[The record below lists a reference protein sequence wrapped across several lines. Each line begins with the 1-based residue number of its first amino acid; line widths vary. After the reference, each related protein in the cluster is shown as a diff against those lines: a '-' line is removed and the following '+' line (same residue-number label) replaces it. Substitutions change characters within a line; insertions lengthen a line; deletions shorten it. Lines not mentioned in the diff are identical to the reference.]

1 MLTKFQSGIAEDFE
15 VVQKSRNIIALED
28 DFEGLEYYLGED
40 DEWEQIY
47 DEHRVEEPRTYP
59 SVLSGNET

>member
-1 MLTKFQSGIAEDFE
+1 M
-15 VVQKSRNIIALED
+15 QKSRNIIALED

-40 DEWEQIY
+40 DEWEQILC
-47 DEHRVEEPRTYP
+47 DEHRAEEPRTYS